1 MKIIDAHLHFA
12 TDAYLDEIA
21 KAAEHENSA
30 DHLLEQ
36 YRMRGMVHG
45 IVMGNLPVEELEPVY
60 PPFLSYCI
68 GLDSQVFDMAKL
80 PQKLHLIEQ
89 HLRSERCVGIKLYPG
104 YASFYL
110 YDDRLAPIYELAARY
125 KKPVAV
131 HTGLTATDKAL
142 LKYSHPL
149 VMDEAATK
157 FREVQFVMC
166 HFGEPWFTDAAA
178 VIEKNPNVAADL
190 SGLLERKIPDFAAF
204 CEKKHFYIER
214 LAQGMAQVP
223 RPLRPL
229 HVRHGLAACQPRGLH
244 RLHEGNHPRGAL
256 AGSLL
261 RERRAHLPSA
271 AGVDARCPM
280 TQQFP
285 IRKYGIHRKDGY
297 RIFVSCI
304 GNRGSLDQCAAA
316 RRFS

>member
-12 TDAYLDEIA
+12 TDAYFDEIA

-89 HLRSERCVGIKLYPG
+89 HLKSERCVGIKLYPV
-104 YASFYL
+104 YASFYI
-110 YDDRLAPIYELAARY
+110 YDDRLAPVYELAARY

-190 SGLLERKIPDFAAF
+190 SGLLERKIPDFAVF

-214 LAQGMAQVP
+214 LKGWLEYLDLYDRFMFGTDW
-223 RPLRPL
+223 PLANLGDYIAFTKEIIPEE
-229 HVRHGLAACQPRGLH
+229 HWQEVFYENAVRIYHLKLESMLA
-244 RLHEGNHPRGAL
+244 
-256 AGSLL
+256 
-261 RERRAHLPSA
+261 
-271 AGVDARCPM
+271 
-280 TQQFP
+280 
-285 IRKYGIHRKDGY
+285 I
-297 RIFVSCI
+297 
-304 GNRGSLDQCAAA
+304 
-316 RRFS
+316 

>member
-12 TDAYLDEIA
+12 TDAYFDEIA

-104 YASFYL
+104 YASFCL

-214 LAQGMAQVP
+214 LKGWLEYLDLYDRFMFGTDW
-223 RPLRPL
+223 PLANLGDYIAFTKEIIPEE
-229 HVRHGLAACQPRGLH
+229 HWQEVFYENAVRIYHLQPESMLAAR
-244 RLHEGNHPRGAL
+244 
-256 AGSLL
+256 
-261 RERRAHLPSA
+261 
-271 AGVDARCPM
+271 
-280 TQQFP
+280 
-285 IRKYGIHRKDGY
+285 
-297 RIFVSCI
+297 
-304 GNRGSLDQCAAA
+304 
-316 RRFS
+316 

>member
-12 TDAYLDEIA
+12 TDAYFDEIA

-45 IVMGNLPVEELEPVY
+45 IVMGNLPVEELEPAY

-104 YASFYL
+104 YVSFYL

-214 LAQGMAQVP
+214 LKGWLEYLDLYDRFMFGTDW
-223 RPLRPL
+223 PLANLGDYIAFTKEIIPEE
-229 HVRHGLAACQPRGLH
+229 HWQEVFYENAVRIYHLKPESMLAVR
-244 RLHEGNHPRGAL
+244 
-256 AGSLL
+256 
-261 RERRAHLPSA
+261 
-271 AGVDARCPM
+271 
-280 TQQFP
+280 
-285 IRKYGIHRKDGY
+285 
-297 RIFVSCI
+297 
-304 GNRGSLDQCAAA
+304 
-316 RRFS
+316 

>member
-12 TDAYLDEIA
+12 TDAYFDEIA

-80 PQKLHLIEQ
+80 LQKLHLIEQ
-89 HLRSERCVGIKLYPG
+89 HLKSERCVGIKHYPG
-104 YASFYL
+104 YASFYI
-110 YDDRLAPIYELAARY
+110 YDDRLAPVYELAARY

-214 LAQGMAQVP
+214 LKGWLEYLDLYDRFMFGTDW
-223 RPLRPL
+223 PLANLGDYIAFTKEIIPEE
-229 HVRHGLAACQPRGLH
+229 HWQEVFYENAVRIYHLKPESMLA
-244 RLHEGNHPRGAL
+244 
-256 AGSLL
+256 
-261 RERRAHLPSA
+261 
-271 AGVDARCPM
+271 
-280 TQQFP
+280 
-285 IRKYGIHRKDGY
+285 I
-297 RIFVSCI
+297 
-304 GNRGSLDQCAAA
+304 
-316 RRFS
+316 

>member
-12 TDAYLDEIA
+12 TDAYFDEIA

-45 IVMGNLPVEELEPVY
+45 IVMGNLPVEELEPAY

-110 YDDRLAPIYELAARY
+110 YDDRLAPIYELVARY

-214 LAQGMAQVP
+214 LKGWLEYLDLYDRFMFGTDW
-223 RPLRPL
+223 PLANLGDYIAFTKEIIPEE
-229 HVRHGLAACQPRGLH
+229 HWQEVFYENAVRIY
-244 RLHEGNHPRGAL
+244 
-256 AGSLL
+256 
-261 RERRAHLPSA
+261 HL
-271 AGVDARCPM
+271 
-280 TQQFP
+280 
-285 IRKYGIHRKDGY
+285 
-297 RIFVSCI
+297 
-304 GNRGSLDQCAAA
+304 
-316 RRFS
+316 

>member
-12 TDAYLDEIA
+12 TDAYFDEIA

-45 IVMGNLPVEELEPVY
+45 IVMGNLPVEELEPAY

-89 HLRSERCVGIKLYPG
+89 HLKSERCVGIKLYPG

-110 YDDRLAPIYELAARY
+110 YDDRLAPVYELVARY

-214 LAQGMAQVP
+214 LKGWLEYLDLYDRFMFGTDW
-223 RPLRPL
+223 PLANLGDYIAFTKEIIPEE
-229 HVRHGLAACQPRGLH
+229 HWQEVFYENAVRIY
-244 RLHEGNHPRGAL
+244 
-256 AGSLL
+256 
-261 RERRAHLPSA
+261 HL
-271 AGVDARCPM
+271 
-280 TQQFP
+280 
-285 IRKYGIHRKDGY
+285 
-297 RIFVSCI
+297 
-304 GNRGSLDQCAAA
+304 
-316 RRFS
+316 

>member
-12 TDAYLDEIA
+12 TDAYFDEIA

-89 HLRSERCVGIKLYPG
+89 HLKSKHCVGIKLYPG
-104 YASFYL
+104 YASFYI
-110 YDDRLAPIYELAARY
+110 YDDRLAPVYELAARY

-214 LAQGMAQVP
+214 LKGWLEYLDLYDRFMFGTDW
-223 RPLRPL
+223 PLANLGDYIAFTKEIIPEE
-229 HVRHGLAACQPRGLH
+229 HWQEVFYENAVRIYHLQPESMLAVR
-244 RLHEGNHPRGAL
+244 
-256 AGSLL
+256 
-261 RERRAHLPSA
+261 
-271 AGVDARCPM
+271 
-280 TQQFP
+280 
-285 IRKYGIHRKDGY
+285 
-297 RIFVSCI
+297 
-304 GNRGSLDQCAAA
+304 
-316 RRFS
+316 